1 VGSENGH
8 LIRRGQASVA
18 RSPRTVALASTS
30 ADVQRRFRIGFVRQP
45 RVVATVS
52 AGAQIT
58 VAKDEEQAR
67 VPVRGSLSHL
77 SRSDHDAAEIRGD
90 QIRRKSSRRR
100 ECHPAPQPAQGDGG
114 KRTIDG
120 RVMSH
125 CPSAHPR
132 LHAPCRRDDVDQ
144 ALAALR
150 ADPLATGFATRPSQ
164 SCGGRRQTVA
174 ALTSLRFLPRTSTSR
189 SKTPTGLLARSTSGI
204 PRCRK
209 RHDGL
214 QR

>member
-1 VGSENGH
+1 MCRCGW
-8 LIRRGQASVA
+8 
-18 RSPRTVALASTS
+18 
-30 ADVQRRFRIGFVRQP
+30 
-45 RVVATVS
+45 
-52 AGAQIT
+52 
-58 VAKDEEQAR
+58 
-67 VPVRGSLSHL
+67 LSHL

-125 CPSAHPR
+125 GPGAHPR

-150 ADPLATGFATRPSQ
+150 ADALATGFATRPSQ

-209 RHDGL
+209 RHDGFYIVYGVIGSHSTTWAGL
-214 QR
+214 GFTGIFLIPLVLAVVALIGRHADKRRSRRRDDQ